1 MFLIFNFFHSL
12 EAGNILC
19 TGVEDDLL
27 VKCVLE
33 TGAIEVDVNVSF
45 KFVFDVFCSILSYI
59 LTI

>member
-1 MFLIFNFFHSL
+1 MGIKNRPFYKETKNVIFSNFL

-33 TGAIEVDVNVSF
+33 TGASEIPVNVSS
-45 KFVFDVFCSILSYI
+45 V
-59 LTI
+59 